1 MKVNLTEEEQTRIK
15 NIKTQNLAIFSLI
28 VASSISIYINYGNI
42 DMIIYKEDSSF
53 TQKSILNL
61 AKISSIIVWIVSIY
75 FVILNINTYQS
86 EKTKANASFL
96 SASLLA
102 LSASSIRLFTLFSND
117 NLDVTSEDIE

>member
-75 FVILNINTYQS
+75 FVILNINTYQN

>member
-75 FVILNINTYQS
+75 FVILNINTYQN

-117 NLDVTSEDIE
+117 DLDVTSEDIE